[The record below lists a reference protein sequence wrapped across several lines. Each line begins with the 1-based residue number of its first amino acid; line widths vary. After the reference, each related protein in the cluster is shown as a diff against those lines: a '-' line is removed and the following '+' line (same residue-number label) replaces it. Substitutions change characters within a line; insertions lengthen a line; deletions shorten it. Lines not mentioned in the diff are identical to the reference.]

1 MGIKSH
7 PSDVIVGSVAQSSA
21 VAPAGGCTVFVM
33 PITADATPTESA
45 PATHRSDSKCG
56 ERWNSLVMLM
66 PMVAEKIWPN
76 RVLRGCARGES
87 IVWYSRIAVAPY
99 SLYQH
104 SARELSRGRP
114 Y

>member
-1 MGIKSH
+1 MGIMSH
-7 PSDVIVGSVAQSSA
+7 PSDVIVGSVAQRSA

-87 IVWYSRIAVAPY
+87 IVWYSRMAVAP
-99 SLYQH
+99 
-104 SARELSRGRP
+104 
-114 Y
+114 